1 MKEIFSSSK
10 GIIFYEQDG
19 YILGSIAQDK
29 AVEFLSNLVKEFF
42 YKENYLTLAML
53 EFLLDK
59 AISKYKQL
67 EE

>member
-1 MKEIFSSSK
+1 MKEVFSSSK
-10 GIIFYEQDG
+10 GIKFYEQDG
-19 YILGSIAQDK
+19 YILGSMSQDR
-29 AVEFLSNLVKEFF
+29 AVEFLSDLVKEFL

-59 AISKYKQL
+59 AISKYKQI